1 MTTVLIVDDSAVDR
15 RLAGKLLEK
24 SGEMTIQYAV
34 NGADALERIAAS
46 PPDLVVTDLQM
57 PVLGGLE
64 LVEQVR
70 RKFPLVPVILMT
82 AHGSEAVAVQALMS
96 GAASYVPK
104 TELPRHLAETV
115 QNVLCLARSSRQQ
128 KQLLDCVRERRVRYV
143 LSNDSSL
150 IPPLVDQLQQTI
162 AAVGLVDDTAR
173 VQMAIAL
180 EEALLNSLY
189 HGNLEMNADQ
199 LEDLRSSLLCPQGGN
214 PLSER
219 SQQEPYRNRQ
229 IHVDVAISR
238 ESGRFV
244 IRDDGPGFD
253 PTQVPDPT
261 DPANL
266 TRSSG
271 RGLVLMRMFMDEVQ
285 RNASGNEVC
294 LIKRRE
300 RERVPQLAL
309 GGQPDVLQST

>member
-24 SGEMTIQYAV
+24 SGEMAIQYAID
-34 NGADALERIAAS
+34 GADALEQIAAS
-46 PPDLVVTDLQM
+46 PPDIVVTDLQM
-57 PVLGGLE
+57 PKLNGLQ
-64 LVEQVR
+64 LVERVR
-70 RKFPLVPVILMT
+70 REHPLVPVILMT
-82 AHGSEAVAVQALMS
+82 AHGSEEVAVQALMS

-104 TELPRHLAETV
+104 TELPRHLADTV
-115 QNVLCLARSSRQQ
+115 LNVLQAARSSRQQ
-128 KQLLDCVRERRVRYV
+128 QQLLECAQERRVRYV
-143 LSNDSSL
+143 LANDSSL
-150 IPPLVDQLQQTI
+150 IPPLVDQLQQAI

-189 HGNLEMNADQ
+189 HGNLEMNADE
-199 LEDLRSSLLCPQGGN
+199 LEDLRSSLLCPKGSN
-214 PLSER
+214 PLLER
-219 SQQEPYRNRQ
+219 SQQEPYRNRR
-229 IHVDVAISR
+229 IYVDVAISR
-238 ESGRFV
+238 DSARFV

-253 PTQVPDPT
+253 PAQVPDPT

-285 RNASGNEVC
+285 RNANGNEVC

-300 RERVPQLAL
+300 RERVPQM
-309 GGQPDVLQST
+309 V